1 MTSFE
6 DRLWSELVREHGDAL
21 TVAGGIARR
30 SPRARRA
37 WGPRRSW
44 RVLLAAGAVAL
55 TATVVAG
62 ALVLTAST
70 TPLAYAIVVNR
81 DGSVTLTID
90 ELIGVN
96 AANAR
101 LAELGVRAKVAIVK
115 AGCTASGVR
124 ARFPLRR
131 GGGRFEPWIAGMIR
145 PEKSHP
151 GFGGVGMVVRPGR
164 IPRGDTLLLTARWLD
179 GTHAGA
185 PLPAVGL
192 TFGLYRGQAPAC
204 VPLR

>member
-1 MTSFE
+1 MSSFE

-37 WGPRRSW
+37 SGPRRSW
-44 RVLLAAGAVAL
+44 RVP
-55 TATVVAG
+55 VVAG

-70 TPLAYAIVVNR
+70 TPLAYAVVVNR

-90 ELIGVN
+90 ELIGVS

-131 GGGRFEPWIAGMIR
+131 GGGRSEPWIAGMIR

-151 GFGGVGMVVRPGR
+151 GFGGVGMVIRPGW
-164 IPRGDTLLLTARWLD
+164 IPRGDTLLLRARWLD